1 VSGQTVLTP
10 ADLVILSVIAER
22 PHHGYDLKA
31 ELERREVR
39 DWVSVSRPQVYYSLR
54 KLAERGF
61 ISQTPED
68 AGSGGPE
75 RQVYAITPQGQQEL
89 SLSLGREDWANSRP
103 PQPFLIWLALSGH
116 ADRATCERVLEARAQ
131 FIEAT
136 LARERET
143 LETFGQHE
151 GPMVAQGVM
160 MVELTLAQLEVE
172 RTWLEGVRRRL
183 LDGPVP
189 LDEGSSP

>member
-1 VSGQTVLTP
+1 
-10 ADLVILSVIAER
+10 LVILSVIAER